1 MRLYRLLGEEEP
13 FTDLTVY
20 ETVGDELEDLCL
32 ASSRLLLEPPHR
44 RLERDDLASGLG
56 TETVPSRGNLVEAS
70 RMVEVAREDFL
81 AFRSVHAKW
90 DRPRRSPAHTLDG
103 GKSSPPIGGSATPR
117 SGA

>member
-1 MRLYRLLGEEEP
+1 
-13 FTDLTVY
+13 
-20 ETVGDELEDLCL
+20 
-32 ASSRLLLEPPHR
+32 
-44 RLERDDLASGLG
+44 
-56 TETVPSRGNLVEAS
+56 
-70 RMVEVAREDFL
+70 MVEVAREDFL